1 MVRNTNIQIRDG
13 ERNEKQKNIMIR
25 KVSESAQNSRRRSRK
40 AKINEKPTTPL
51 HARRQCKTY
60 LPNKSK
66 SETHA
71 RQGEMVKCF
80 IRLRR
85 AHVPVFAARPISYAC
100 MCYTVTSLSHKRG
113 GSLGLGK
120 RCDAHLSRLAWEG
133 VRSGACGRRYQ
144 LSCVTVGCCSV
155 RAQDSFHVKSRCSS
169 LSSDRGRALGS

>member
-1 MVRNTNIQIRDG
+1 MEVRKRKRTKSGMLRKTNSQTRGQKDG
-13 ERNEKQKNIMIR
+13 MKNAERHYDPVRYRTRPKRENGKQK
-25 KVSESAQNSRRRSRK
+25 SPQ
-40 AKINEKPTTPL
+40 KPTTPL

-113 GSLGLGK
+113 RSLVLGNAATHT
-120 RCDAHLSRLAWEG
+120 RHFWLGQVCG
-133 VRSGACGRRYQ
+133 SGA
-144 LSCVTVGCCSV
+144 
-155 RAQDSFHVKSRCSS
+155 
-169 LSSDRGRALGS
+169 RGFSY

>member
-1 MVRNTNIQIRDG
+1 
-13 ERNEKQKNIMIR
+13 
-25 KVSESAQNSRRRSRK
+25 
-40 AKINEKPTTPL
+40 L

-133 VRSGACGRRYQ
+133 VRSGTCGRRYQ
-144 LSCVTVGCCSV
+144 LSCDTVGCCSV
-155 RAQDSFHVKSRCSS
+155 RPGFIPRQEQMFIVVLRSRKSFGVVKWLRHFGRWALREEKGIGGVLFRS
-169 LSSDRGRALGS
+169 LVKECKSG